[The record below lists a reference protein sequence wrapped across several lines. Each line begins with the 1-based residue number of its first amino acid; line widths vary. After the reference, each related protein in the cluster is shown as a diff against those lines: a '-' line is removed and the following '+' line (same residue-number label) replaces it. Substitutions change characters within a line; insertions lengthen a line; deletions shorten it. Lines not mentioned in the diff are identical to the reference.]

1 MLRVLEVISDMN
13 IGGAGRLL
21 LNRVKNTDK
30 ERFELSVIIPKGSM
44 LLEPLSKE
52 NIIVYEIDGGKNKS
66 FEPKSFLSFFKLIK
80 RINPDI
86 INSHGSMNARI
97 SAKLLGIKV
106 KIFTRHC
113 DFPTRKLLNLVG
125 IRGLVRFFNGGL
137 SDGAIAVSSS
147 ARDNLLS
154 LGINEE
160 KIKVII
166 NGAEEQR
173 LLTKD
178 AKKDLREKMD
188 IGEKDFVV
196 GIFARLEPY
205 KDHITFLKAAS
216 VLKNKNCRFL
226 IVGTGS
232 RELEIKEF
240 AKALD
245 VEGRVSFVGF
255 VDDVSPFMNI
265 TDVNVNCSVGTETS
279 SLALSEGMSLGI
291 PAIVSDYSGN
301 TYMVKDNVNGMVFPQ
316 KDYFKLA
323 KKIDYLME
331 NKEFYRRLSVNAR
344 TRFEE
349 ELNAFCM
356 TKKTEAYYLELYE
369 KKTCKTTGP

>member
-369 KKTCKTTGP
+369 KKTCKITGL

>member
-369 KKTCKTTGP
+369 KKGLSH

>member
-44 LLEPLSKE
+44 LLELLSKE

-369 KKTCKTTGP
+369 KKTCKITGL